1 MQLSELKTGIAVVGP
16 SSSGS
21 LEIVFVEDNA
31 SDVVT
36 VGLRDSNGNLS
47 QRLVTAA
54 DCAAWTIAPKGRWT
68 FDADG
73 AAFRLASEAR
83 RIQLAHLFDPFTA
96 VESAAIDPLPHQ
108 IEAVYHRLLPIHPL
122 RFVLADDPGAGK
134 TIMSGLYIRE
144 LILRGDVERCL
155 IVAPGSLVEQWQEE
169 LWDKFSLSFDIL
181 SRDMVEASRI
191 GNPFEER
198 NFLIARVDQVSR
210 NDDLRT
216 KLEASDWDLVIVDEA
231 HKMSAQRFGKEVK
244 KTKRFTLGEM
254 LRERARHFLL
264 LTATPHNGKPEDF
277 RLFMSLLDP
286 DRFEAHGGGAGI
298 PDVSDLMRRYVKE
311 RLVTFD
317 NKPLFPERRAKTVGY
332 QLSPEETALY
342 DAVTSYVSTGMNRAD
357 AISQSG
363 DRRRGLAVGFALAAL
378 QRRLASSPA
387 AIHESLRRRREK
399 VEGQLRDIAN
409 GGLQASTWP
418 GQGAMAAS
426 ARPTAFRLTDLP
438 NCGPE
443 STFEDAQS
451 DLDLDDFDEND
462 LEAIEELG
470 IDANNLALTA
480 EELRLELD
488 QLRSLERMAGSL
500 RASRTD
506 RKWVELAGLLQ
517 SPEFTEGS
525 HPRKLIIF
533 TEHRDTLEYLV
544 ERISSLLGRPDA
556 VVSIHGGIRRQDR
569 KRIQDAF
576 RQDPR
581 VQILVATD
589 AAGEGVNLQ
598 RANFL
603 VNYDLPWNPNRI
615 EQRFG
620 RIHRIG
626 QREVCHLWNLVA
638 HETREGKVFERLFQ
652 KIEEQKATYGDQIY
666 DVLGEPEINRSLNNL
681 LISAIRY
688 GENPAVLAQMN
699 QVVNTQFDNHLHEVL
714 KERGLAAGAL
724 SAENLAGIRE
734 QMEDAKAHKLQPGFI
749 EAFALEALSTFGG
762 HSVRRE
768 KGRYE
773 VRRVPPTVRN
783 LTSRGLADGIV
794 HPRYERVT
802 FDKDLVDGPEGKPRA
817 DLIAPGHPLLQALI
831 DRVIQEYGDTLGKGA
846 ILVDT
851 LDEGTEPRLLLY
863 LDHKITD
870 GRHAADGTGRIAS
883 RRLQFVEVNSHGE
896 ITDPGASPY
905 LNYRPLTEGETA
917 AVAEAVDM
925 SWADSS
931 IHEVARKWA
940 IPNLATQHLD
950 YVSSLVN
957 ARVQKISF
965 AVEQH
970 MNSAIQY
977 WDGRAAEARK
987 QERAGKPTR
996 LNASNAEQRVA
1007 ELEERKARRLREL
1020 DAEKNL
1026 TNQPPLAVAA
1036 AFVVPLGLVLELLG
1050 RPHATPGDTTETDR
1064 RAVDAVL
1071 KAERRLGRIPQEQHH
1086 SNPGFDISSQDPTNG
1101 TKYFIEVK
1109 GHKPTTDDIK
1119 VSVVQIRQGKQNP
1132 DAFRLAVVEVP
1143 EDPDAEP
1150 TVKYHLRPFDGC
1162 EVTHKV
1168 SYMSFSVRDLAA
1180 DALDPL

>member
-1 MQLSELKTGIAVVGP
+1 LQLSELKAGVAVVGP
-16 SSSGS
+16 SSTGA
-21 LEIVFVEDNA
+21 LEIVFVEDSA
-31 SDVVT
+31 VDVVT

-47 QRLVTAA
+47 QRLVTGA
-54 DCAAWTIAPKGRWT
+54 DCASWTIAPTGRWT

-108 IEAVYHRLLPIHPL
+108 IEAVYQRLLPLHPL

-198 NFLIARVDQVSR
+198 SFLIARVDQVSR
-210 NDDLRT
+210 NDDLRA
-216 KLEASDWDLVIVDEA
+216 KLEVSDWDLVIVDEA
-231 HKMSAQRFGKEVK
+231 HKMSAQRFGKEVR

-264 LTATPHNGKPEDF
+264 LTDTPHNGKPEDF

-342 DAVTSYVSTGMNRAD
+342 DAVTSYVSMGMNRAD
-357 AISQSG
+357 AISKGG

-399 VEGQLRDIAN
+399 VESQLRDIGN
-409 GGLQASTWP
+409 DGLHT
-418 GQGAMAAS
+418 S
-426 ARPTAFRLTDLP
+426 ARPGQKATESAAGPKALGFTDLP
-438 NCGPE
+438 DSDPE
-443 STFEDAQS
+443 STFEEAQS
-451 DLDLDDFDEND
+451 DLDVDDFDEED
-462 LEAIEELG
+462 LAAIEELG
-470 IDANNLALTA
+470 IDATNLALTA
-480 EELRLELD
+480 EELRLELE
-488 QLRSLERMAGSL
+488 QLRSLERMAASL

-517 SPEFTEGS
+517 SPEFTDGT
-525 HPRKLIIF
+525 HPRKLIVF

-544 ERISSLLGRPDA
+544 ERISSLLGRRDA

-576 RQDPR
+576 RQDPH

-598 RANFL
+598 RANFM

-666 DVLGEPEINRSLNNL
+666 DVLGEPEINESLNKL
-681 LISAIRY
+681 LIKAIRY
-688 GENPAVLAQMN
+688 GETPAVLAQMKE
-699 QVVNTQFDNHLHEVL
+699 VVDTQFDDHLREVL

-724 SAENLAGIRE
+724 SAENLAGIRG
-734 QMEDAKAHKLQPGFI
+734 QMEDAKAHKLQPGFV
-749 EAFALEALSTFGG
+749 EAFTQEALSTFGG
-762 HSVRRE
+762 RSVRRE

-773 VRRVPPTVRN
+773 IRRVPSAVRN
-783 LTSRGLADGIV
+783 PTGRGLTDGIV
-794 HPRYERVT
+794 HGRYERVT
-802 FDKDLVDGPEGKPRA
+802 FDKELIDGPEGKPRA
-817 DLIAPGHPLLQALI
+817 DLIAPGHPLLDALI
-831 DRVIQEYGDTLGKGA
+831 DKVNQEYGHTLESGA

-851 LDEGTEPRLLLY
+851 LDEGTGPRVLLY

-870 GRHAADGTGRIAS
+870 GRHATDGSARIAS
-883 RRLQFVEVNSHGE
+883 RRFQFVEVDSHGE

-905 LNYRPLTEGETA
+905 LNYRPLAEDEAA
-917 AVAEAVDM
+917 AVSGAVDM
-925 SWADSS
+925 SWADSGIDS
-931 IHEVARKWA
+931 VAKRWA
-940 IPNLATQHLD
+940 IPNLATQHFSR
-950 YVSSLVN
+950 VSSLVD
-957 ARVQKISF
+957 ARIQKISS

-977 WDGRAAEARK
+977 WDGRAAEARRK
-987 QERAGKPTR
+987 ENAGR
-996 LNASNAEQRVA
+996 SGGSAASIADQRVA
-1007 ELEERKARRLREL
+1007 QLEERKARRLREL
-1020 DAEKNL
+1020 NAEKSL
-1026 TNQPPLAVAA
+1026 TNQPPSVVAA

-1050 RPHATPGDTTETDR
+1050 RPHPTPGDTTETDR
-1064 RAVDAVL
+1064 RAVAAVL
-1071 KAERRLGRIPQEQHH
+1071 KAERRLGRIPEEQHH
-1086 SNPGFDISSQDPTNG
+1086 SNPGFDISSEDPTTG
-1101 TKYFIEVK
+1101 FKYFIEVK
-1109 GHKPTTDDIK
+1109 GHKPTTDEIK

-1143 EDPDAEP
+1143 EEPDAEP

-1168 SYMSFSVRDLAA
+1168 SFMSFNVRELAA